1 MVIARV
7 KSFFYS
13 LFKEKSIPFV
23 RENSKLIGQFFLTA
37 LFFGLGIWF
46 LKHERAELVEVK
58 ATLLTSQ
65 WQWVIL
71 GIFITGIY
79 IALQG
84 LMYVTSFRSIQCKV
98 KLTDTISLFLK
109 RNLISV
115 FLPAGGVS
123 SLAFFTGPLEK
134 KGITRTQ
141 IHYAS
146 TIYAFI
152 GILSVVIVAVPVFV
166 LLLLK
171 GNSSSGEWLA
181 LVALVLVTGFLL
193 FLYRLILIKK
203 RFYRFILSY
212 FPSLELL
219 IEDIRSNKVLRG
231 QFLLTVL
238 VSVVIEFTGIFH
250 VFIAMEALHIHPS
263 LYAATLGYIISVIFM
278 MVSPFLRGL
287 GAIEVSMSL
296 ILVRFG
302 FSNVEAISITFLY
315 RFFEFWLPLASGVGS
330 FLMQINK
337 LLMRIVPAI
346 MLLILGIINI
356 ISAMTPAIHWRVE
369 RLHQYLFIDVMHV
382 SNYFVLAAGFFLLI
396 TAAFMLKGLR
406 STWWLA
412 LFLSIISFVG
422 HITKAIDYEEATI
435 ALLIIATLLFTR
447 REYYIQSHPRLR
459 YVGLQ
464 TALISIA
471 ALLIYGT
478 IGFFLLDK
486 RHFDTN
492 FNLLESIRSTIS
504 NYFLVG
510 DSRTIP
516 YTSFG
521 RGFIL
526 SINIGGFLSM
536 GFLLYTLVRPYVY
549 RGNASEE
556 ELKQATSLLTRF
568 GKSSLDYFKV
578 YSDKMIFL
586 AEGVDAFI
594 SYRVAGNYAV
604 VLENPVAG
612 NDEDLKTCISRFD
625 RYCYENSL
633 KNIYYRVPE
642 ESLPLYHEKGKKS
655 MFIGQEAVV
664 KLETFSL
671 EGGSRKSLRNAINK
685 IRDRGYK
692 STVHIPPIKDG
703 VLQKMKSV
711 SDEWLTYTERK
722 EIVFSQGMFEW
733 QELKQQTVIT
743 VENPEEKVIA
753 FLNIVPDYTPS
764 GSTYD
769 LMRKTADAPNGIMD
783 FILIEMFNYLK
794 SKEYKFVN
802 LGFAPMS
809 GLNDAHSFKEKSM
822 KFAYEK
828 IRSFSQY
835 KGLREFKD
843 KYDPVWYNK
852 YLVYDNDYDLI
863 QVPAVLSKV
872 IKP

>member
-1 MVIARV
+1 VISTIR
-7 KSFFYS
+7 SFFYS
-13 LFKEKSIPFV
+13 LFKEKSIPFI
-23 RENSKLIGQFFLTA
+23 RENSKLIAQFFLTA
-37 LFFGLGIWF
+37 LFFALGIWF
-46 LKHERAELVEVK
+46 LKHERAELAEVK
-58 ATLLTSQ
+58 STLLTSQ
-65 WQWVIL
+65 WQWVFL
-71 GIFITGIY
+71 GIFVTCIY

-84 LMYVTSFRSIQCKV
+84 LMYVSSFRSIQCKV
-98 KLTDTISLFLK
+98 KLRDTIGLFLK

-134 KGITRTQ
+134 KGISRTQ

-146 TIYAFI
+146 TLYAFV
-152 GILSVVIVAVPVFV
+152 GILSVVLVAIPVFI

-171 GNSSSGEWLA
+171 GNSNSSEWLA
-181 LVALVLVTGFLL
+181 LVALLIVTGFLL
-193 FLYRLILIKK
+193 LLYRLLLIKK
-203 RFYRFILSY
+203 RFYRFILAH

-219 IEDIRSNKVLRG
+219 IEDIRNNKVLMG
-231 QFLLTVL
+231 KFLLTVL
-238 VSVVIEFTGIFH
+238 FSIIIEFTGILH
-250 VFIAMEALHIHPS
+250 VYIAMKALHIHPS
-263 LYAATLGYIISVIFM
+263 LYAAVLGYIISVIFM

-337 LLMRIVPAI
+337 LLLRIVPAI
-346 MLLILGIINI
+346 MLFILGIINI
-356 ISAMTPAIHWRVE
+356 ISALTPAVDWRVE
-369 RLHQYLFIDVMHV
+369 RLRQYLLIDIIHV

-412 LFLSIISFVG
+412 LLLSVVSFIG
-422 HITKAIDYEEATI
+422 HITKAIDYEEATV
-435 ALLIIATLLFTR
+435 ALLIIITLLITR

-471 ALLIYGT
+471 ALLLYGT

-486 RHFDTN
+486 KHFDAN
-492 FNLLESIRSTIS
+492 FDLAQSIRSTLAS
-504 NYFLVG
+504 YFLVG
-510 DSRTIP
+510 NSLTVP
-516 YTSFG
+516 HSSFG

-536 GFLLYTLVRPYVY
+536 GFLLYTLVRPYVF

-556 ELKQATSLLTRF
+556 ELKQATSLLSRF
-568 GKSSLDYFKV
+568 GKSSLDYFKT

-586 AEGVDAFI
+586 TPGTDAFI
-594 SYRVAGNYAV
+594 SYRIAGSYAV
-604 VLENPVAG
+604 VLENPVAE
-612 NDEDLKTCISRFD
+612 NDGDLKTCISRFD
-625 RYCYENSL
+625 TFCYENSL
-633 KNIYYRVPE
+633 KSIYYRVPE
-642 ESLPLYHEKGKKS
+642 ESLPIYREKGKKS

-664 KLETFSL
+664 NLDTFTL

-685 IRDRGYK
+685 IRERGFR
-692 STVHIPPIKDG
+692 STVHTAPIKDG
-703 VLQKMKSV
+703 VLQKLKSV
-711 SDEWLTYTERK
+711 SDEWLGYTERS
-722 EIVFSQGMFEW
+722 EIVFSQGMFNW

-753 FLNIVPDYTPS
+753 FLNIVPDFSPS

-769 LMRKTADAPNGIMD
+769 LLRKTADAPNGIMD

-794 SKEYKFVN
+794 SKGYKFVN

-843 KYDPVWYNK
+843 KFDPVWYNK

>member
-13 LFKEKSIPFV
+13 LFKEKSIPFI
-23 RENSKLIGQFFLTA
+23 RENSKLIARFFLTA
-37 LFFGLGIWF
+37 LFFALGIWF

-58 ATLLTSQ
+58 STLLTSQ
-65 WQWVIL
+65 WEWIVL
-71 GIFITGIY
+71 GIIITGVY

-84 LMYVTSFRSIQCKV
+84 LLYVSSFNSIQCRV
-98 KLTDTISLFLK
+98 KLIDTISLFLK

-134 KGITRTQ
+134 KGISRTQ

-146 TIYAFI
+146 TLYAFV
-152 GILSVVIVAVPVFV
+152 GILSVILVALPAF
-166 LLLLK
+166 LWLILK
-171 GNSSSGEWLA
+171 GKSSSGEWYA
-181 LVALVLVTGFLL
+181 LIA
-193 FLYRLILIKK
+193 LILITGLLLFMYKQLLVKK
-203 RFYRFILSY
+203 RFYQFVLSH
-212 FPSLELL
+212 FPSLEFL
-219 IEDIRSNKVLRG
+219 IEDISNNKVIRG
-231 QFLLTVL
+231 KFLLTVL
-238 VSVVIEFTGIFH
+238 VSLVIEFTGIFH
-250 VFIAMEALHIHPS
+250 VYIAMKALQINPS

-278 MVSPFLRGL
+278 IVSPFLRGL

-302 FSNVEAISITFLY
+302 FSNIEAISITFLY
-315 RFFEFWLPLASGVGS
+315 RFFEFWLPLASGVAI
-330 FLMQINK
+330 FLLQINK
-337 LLMRIVPAI
+337 LIMRIIPAI

-356 ISAMTPAIHWRVE
+356 ISALTPAIDWRVE
-369 RLHQYLFIDVMHV
+369 QLQHYLLLDIMHV

-412 LFLSIISFVG
+412 FLLSIVSFIG
-422 HITKAIDYEEATI
+422 HITKAIDYEEASV
-435 ALLIIATLLFTR
+435 ALLIIITLLLTH
-447 REYYIQSHPRLR
+447 REYYIRSHPRLR
-459 YVGLQ
+459 NVGLQ
-464 TALISIA
+464 TSLICIA

-478 IGFFLLDK
+478 IGFYLLDK
-486 RHFDTN
+486 KHFNAD
-492 FNLLESIRSTIS
+492 FNLVQSFQSTLA

-510 DSRTIP
+510 NSLTIP
-516 YTSFG
+516 HSSFG

-536 GFLLYTLVRPYVY
+536 GFLLYTLLRPYVY
-549 RGNASEE
+549 RGNASDE
-556 ELKQATSLLTRF
+556 ELAEATALLDRF
-568 GKSSLDYFKV
+568 GKSSLDYFKIN
-578 YSDKMIFL
+578 SDKMIFL
-586 AEGVDAFI
+586 AEGTDAFI
-594 SYRVAGNYAV
+594 SYRIAGNYGV

-612 NDEDLKTCISRFD
+612 NDGDLKTCISQFD
-625 RYCYENSL
+625 LYCYENSL

-642 ESLPLYHEKGKKS
+642 ESLHLYHEKAKKS

-664 KLETFSL
+664 NLETFSL

-685 IRDRGYK
+685 IRDRGFR
-692 STVHIPPIKDG
+692 STIHVPPIKDG
-703 VLQKMKSV
+703 VLQKLRSV
-711 SDEWLTYTERK
+711 SDEWLSYSERN
-722 EIVFSQGMFEW
+722 EIVFSQGMFDW
-733 QELKQQTVIT
+733 TELKKQTIIT

-753 FLNIVPDYTPS
+753 FLNIIPDYCPNE
-764 GSTYD
+764 STYD

-783 FILIEMFNYLK
+783 FILIELFNYLK
-794 SKEYKFVN
+794 SKQYRFVN

-822 KFAYEK
+822 KFAYER
-828 IRSFSQY
+828 IRSFAQY

-843 KYDPVWYNK
+843 KYGPVWYNK

>member
-1 MVIARV
+1 
-7 KSFFYS
+7 
-13 LFKEKSIPFV
+13 
-23 RENSKLIGQFFLTA
+23 
-37 LFFGLGIWF
+37 
-46 LKHERAELVEVK
+46 
-58 ATLLTSQ
+58 
-65 WQWVIL
+65 
-71 GIFITGIY
+71 
-79 IALQG
+79 
-84 LMYVTSFRSIQCKV
+84 
-98 KLTDTISLFLK
+98 
-109 RNLISV
+109 
-115 FLPAGGVS
+115 
-123 SLAFFTGPLEK
+123 
-134 KGITRTQ
+134 
-141 IHYAS
+141 
-146 TIYAFI
+146 
-152 GILSVVIVAVPVFV
+152 
-166 LLLLK
+166 
-171 GNSSSGEWLA
+171 
-181 LVALVLVTGFLL
+181 
-193 FLYRLILIKK
+193 
-203 RFYRFILSY
+203 
-212 FPSLELL
+212 LL
-219 IEDIRSNKVLRG
+219 IEDIRSNKVLKG
-231 QFLLTVL
+231 KFLLTIL
-238 VSVVIEFTGIFH
+238 FSVIIEFTGIFH
-250 VFIAMEALHIHPS
+250 VFIAMKALHINPS

-302 FSNVEAISITFLY
+302 YSNVEAISITFLY
-315 RFFEFWLPLASGVGS
+315 RFFEFWLPLASGVVS

-356 ISAMTPAIHWRVE
+356 ISALTPAIGWRVE
-369 RLHQYLFIDVMHV
+369 RLQQYLLLDVMHV
-382 SNYFVLAAGFFLLI
+382 SDYFVLIAGFFLLI

-412 LFLSIISFVG
+412 LILSIVSFVG
-422 HITKAIDYEEATI
+422 HITKAIDYEEATV
-435 ALLIIATLLFTR
+435 ALLIIITLLFTR
-447 REYYIQSHPRLR
+447 REYNIKSHPRLR

-464 TALISIA
+464 TALISIG
-471 ALLIYGT
+471 ALIIYGT

-486 RHFDTN
+486 YHFNTN
-492 FNLLESIRSTIS
+492 FNLVQSIRSTLAS
-504 NYFLVG
+504 YFLVG
-510 DSRTIP
+510 NSLTIP
-516 YTSFG
+516 HTSFG

-556 ELKQATSLLTRF
+556 ELKRATSLLERF
-568 GKSSLDYFKV
+568 GKSGLDYFKIC
-578 YSDKMIFL
+578 SDKMIFI
-586 AEGVDAFI
+586 AEEAEAFI
-594 SYRVAGNYAV
+594 SYRIAGNYAV
-604 VLENPVAG
+604 ILENPVSA
-612 NDEDLKTCISRFD
+612 NDEDLKKCVSQFD
-625 RYCYENSL
+625 TYCYENSL
-633 KNIYYRVPE
+633 KSLYYRVPE
-642 ESLPLYHEKGKKS
+642 ESLPIYLEKGKKS

-664 KLETFSL
+664 NLETFSL

-685 IRDRGYK
+685 IKDRGFK
-692 STVHIPPIKDG
+692 ATIHVPPIKDG
-703 VLQKMKSV
+703 VLQKLKSV
-711 SDEWLTYTERK
+711 SDEWLNYTERH
-722 EIVFSQGMFEW
+722 EIVFSQGMFDW

-753 FLNIVPDYTPS
+753 FLNIIPDYSPAE
-764 GSTYD
+764 STYD

-794 SKEYKFVN
+794 SKQFQFVN

-809 GLNDAHSFKEKSM
+809 GMNDAHTFKEKSM

>member
-1 MVIARV
+1 MVITRA

-23 RENSKLIGQFFLTA
+23 RENSKLIAQFFLTA
-37 LFFGLGIWF
+37 LFFALGIWF
-46 LKHERAELVEVK
+46 LKHERAELAEVK
-58 ATLLTSQ
+58 STLLASQ
-65 WQWVIL
+65 WQWIIL
-71 GIFITGIY
+71 GIFITAVY
-79 IALQG
+79 ITLQG
-84 LMYVTSFRSIQCKV
+84 LMYVSSFSSIQCKV
-98 KLTDTISLFLK
+98 KLTDTIALFLK
-109 RNLISV
+109 RNLVSV

-123 SLAFFTGPLEK
+123 SLVFFTGPLEK
-134 KGITRTQ
+134 KGISRTQ

-146 TIYAFI
+146 TLYAFV
-152 GILSVVIVAVPVFV
+152 GILSVVVVAIPVFV

-181 LVALVLVTGFLL
+181 LFALLLVTGLL
-193 FLYRLILIKK
+193 LLMYRLLLIKK
-203 RFYRFILSY
+203 RFYQFVLGH

-219 IEDIRSNKVLRG
+219 IEDIRSNKVLTG
-231 QFLLTVL
+231 KFMLTVL
-238 VSVVIEFTGIFH
+238 FSILIEFTGIFH
-250 VFIAMEALHIHPS
+250 VYIAMKALNIHPS
-263 LYAATLGYIISVIFM
+263 LYAAALGYIISVIFM

-356 ISAMTPAIHWRVE
+356 VSAMTPAVHWRVE
-369 RLHQYLFIDVMHV
+369 RLQQYLMLDVMHV

-412 LFLSIISFVG
+412 LLLSIVSFVG
-422 HITKAIDYEEATI
+422 HITKAIDYEEATV
-435 ALLIIATLLFTR
+435 ALLIIITLLVTHK
-447 REYYIQSHPRLR
+447 EYYIQSHPRLR

-478 IGFFLLDK
+478 IGFFLLDQK
-486 RHFDTN
+486 HFNAN
-492 FNLLESIRSTIS
+492 FNMVQSIESTLA

-510 DSRTIP
+510 NSISTP

-536 GFLLYTLVRPYVY
+536 GFLLYTLVRPYVF

-556 ELKQATSLLTRF
+556 EVQKATSLLSRF
-568 GKSSLDYFKV
+568 GKSSLDYFKI
-578 YSDKMIFL
+578 YADKMIFI
-586 AEGVDAFI
+586 APGTEAFI
-594 SYRVAGNYAV
+594 SYRIAGSYAV

-612 NDEDLKTCISRFD
+612 NDENLKACISLFD
-625 RYCYENSL
+625 TFCYENSL
-633 KNIYYRVPE
+633 RNIYYRVPE
-642 ESLPLYHEKGKKS
+642 ANLDLYLAKGKKS

-664 KLETFSL
+664 NLETFSL

-685 IRDRGYK
+685 IRDRGFR
-692 STVHIPPIKDG
+692 STVHTAPIKDG
-703 VLQKMKSV
+703 VIQKLKSV
-711 SDEWLTYTERK
+711 SDEWLGYTERS
-722 EIVFSQGMFEW
+722 EIVFSQGMFDW
-733 QELKQQTVIT
+733 QELKQQTIIT

-753 FLNIVPDYTPS
+753 FLNIIPDYSPG

-769 LMRKTADAPNGIMD
+769 LLRKTADAPNGIMD

-794 SKEYKFVN
+794 SKGYKYVN

-809 GLNDAHSFKEKSM
+809 GLNDAHTFKEKSV

-852 YLVYDNDYDLI
+852 YLIYDNDYDLI
-863 QVPAVLSKV
+863 QVPAVLSRV